1 MSVVEVGYGLDLVT
15 SEAFS
20 NLNDSMKFYDNPKSK
35 GCHLVRPR
43 QAGGMGQKELYE
55 TKKGQMQIPKGRDS
69 GRLRTG
75 WLAQICGKC
84 PWEIWGPKLKMSQQ
98 HGTAARKANST
109 LSCMSRNSS
118 TIEGSDSLPPLKNCC
133 TSSKHCVQL

>member
-43 QAGGMGQKELYE
+43 QAGGMGQKELYKTTLQNH
-55 TKKGQMQIPKGRDS
+55 TKD
-69 GRLRTG
+69 T
-75 WLAQICGKC
+75 
-84 PWEIWGPKLKMSQQ
+84 
-98 HGTAARKANST
+98 
-109 LSCMSRNSS
+109 
-118 TIEGSDSLPPLKNCC
+118 
-133 TSSKHCVQL
+133 